1 MADENPLWGAER
13 IRGELQ
19 QLGLRV
25 AKRTIRRYVPVPRAP
40 RPRGQAW
47 ACDFLPV
54 TDLTFRSLYTFFVIA
69 LASRR
74 VVHVGVTRHP
84 CVGRKGHPCAGERSA
99 PRPAGRAELRAEDR
113 RSA

>member
-1 MADENPLWGAER
+1 
-13 IRGELQ
+13 
-19 QLGLRV
+19 
-25 AKRTIRRYVPVPRAP
+25 VPRDP

-47 ACDFLPV
+47 ATFLRNHADAIWARDFLPV

-74 VVHVGVTRHP
+74 VVHVGVMRHP